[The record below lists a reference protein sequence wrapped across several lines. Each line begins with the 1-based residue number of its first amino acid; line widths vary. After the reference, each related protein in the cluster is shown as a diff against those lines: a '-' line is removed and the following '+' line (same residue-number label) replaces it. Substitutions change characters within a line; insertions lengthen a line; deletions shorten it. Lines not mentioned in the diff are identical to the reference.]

1 MSMDSIREILGR
13 LDGHDRSRLILII
26 IAFVV
31 FFGLIAHIADG
42 TDKTEALEKRI
53 EALEKERS
61 QPK

>member
-1 MSMDSIREILGR
+1 MDPIEEIENR
-13 LDGHDRSRLILII
+13 LNNHDVSRLILII
-26 IAFVV
+26 VAFVV

>member
-1 MSMDSIREILGR
+1 MSMDPIEEVKDR
-13 LDGHDRSRLILII
+13 LNNHDVSRLILII

-61 QPK
+61 QSK